1 MPHETYRTLIEQIAL
16 TKSSATSVFA
26 DFCRIS
32 ACVLAAQTREEEY
45 FEAIKPYS
53 KEELKLFSK
62 ALALLI
68 QEAESNPFADV
79 LGEYYLEVA
88 AHSSKQARG
97 EFYTPPPVCELMAR
111 ISVDAKATIERGLP
125 ITVNEPAC
133 GAGMMVLAVAKQF
146 SPLVQ
151 EGDESHVDL
160 LRITCQDIN
169 PVATDMNFIN
179 TTLWG
184 IPAKIILGNS
194 ISFET
199 PQKIWKNI
207 HWHRVGEDQRQ
218 EMLQTWKD
226 FKELTSPSRKTTA
239 TTSATSQISREFE
252 QSEFDLD
259 LSATSEK
266 SSLVR

>member
-1 MPHETYRTLIEQIAL
+1 
-16 TKSSATSVFA
+16 
-26 DFCRIS
+26 
-32 ACVLAAQTREEEY
+32 
-45 FEAIKPYS
+45 
-53 KEELKLFSK
+53 
-62 ALALLI
+62 
-68 QEAESNPFADV
+68 
-79 LGEYYLEVA
+79 
-88 AHSSKQARG
+88 
-97 EFYTPPPVCELMAR
+97 
-111 ISVDAKATIERGLP
+111 
-125 ITVNEPAC
+125 
-133 GAGMMVLAVAKQF
+133 MMVLAVAKQF